1 MARLFAFLLCLLMPL
16 AALAADSAPDIPD
29 FDAFTL
35 ERRTTQPVPMPVG
48 RAPSP
53 DDNLLLRLKVAGNTV
68 TLEKSRGRQVK
79 TAFTAD
85 DRRFLASLMFQS
97 GFPPTGDFDCE
108 TPDETPTGGNPQQRD
123 YYSSRVETSL
133 TRQGVTTVV
142 HHNRSCADAPPELG
156 AFEVLAENFLLESMA
171 EKGNELAQGI
181 LANRRQEGM
190 TDAQKRDPD
199 GIGGLP
205 QASNVEALAVIAG
218 YAAIGVLVFLWRA
231 QRPLRQYLRWRTAG
245 QAALYIVLYAAAFWL
260 FANTPACKAFFDN
273 SFLKMMALRHHM
285 PAAIGESGALVIA
298 VAVLQLLLMLSLAVL
313 PVALGLQTVLKKL
326 RK

>member
-1 MARLFAFLLCLLMPL
+1 MARLFVFFLCLLVPV

-48 RAPSP
+48 RPPSP
-53 DDNLLLRLKVAGNTV
+53 DDNLLLRLKVVGNTV
-68 TLEKSRGRQVK
+68 TLEKSRGSHVK
-79 TAFTAD
+79 TAFTTD
-85 DRRFLASLMFQS
+85 DRRFLASIMYQS
-97 GFPPTGDFDCE
+97 GFPPSGDFDCE
-108 TPDETPTGGNPQQRD
+108 TPDETPQGGNPQQRD

-181 LANRRQEGM
+181 LESRRQQGM

-199 GIGGLP
+199 GIGALP
-205 QASNVEALAVIAG
+205 QASNAEAVAVIAG
-218 YAAIGVLVFLWRA
+218 YAVIGVLLLLWRA
-231 QRPLRQYLRWRTAG
+231 QRPLSQYLRWRTAG
-245 QAALYIVLYAAAFWL
+245 QAALYLALYAAAFWL
-260 FANTPACKAFFDN
+260 FANTPACKALFDT
-273 SFLKMMALRHHM
+273 SFSKMMALRHHA
-285 PAAIGESGALVIA
+285 PAAIGSSGALVIA
-298 VAVLQLLLMLSLAVL
+298 VAVLQLLLMLSLIVL
-313 PVALGLQTVLKKL
+313 PAALALQAMLKRL